1 MGLPIILAVAFVAAA
16 WLVAAAIPMSLSG
29 IIRQPRKREVVRTI
43 GLIVLG
49 GAGVSLAMYQTS
61 GSQLFRR
68 YVAEPMPP
76 SVQVLESEYQGG
88 LDPAAY
94 LHFRL
99 ERGDLA
105 AIMSQRDWTR
115 IRAVRMP
122 GVPHPDWWDPQ
133 SLESPTAYS
142 WEQTRD
148 GIASNAAW
156 LWVSGDGR
164 EAYFAHWNF

>member
-1 MGLPIILAVAFVAAA
+1 
-16 WLVAAAIPMSLSG
+16 MSLSG

-105 AIMSQRDWTR
+105 AIMSQRD
-115 IRAVRMP
+115 
-122 GVPHPDWWDPQ
+122 PDWWDPQ